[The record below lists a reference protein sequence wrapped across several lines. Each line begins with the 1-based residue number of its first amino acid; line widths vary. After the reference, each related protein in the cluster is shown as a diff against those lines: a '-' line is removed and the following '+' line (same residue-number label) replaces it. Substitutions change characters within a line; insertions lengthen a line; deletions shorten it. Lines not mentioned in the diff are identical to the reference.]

1 MAVEARWYIIH
12 TYSGYENKVA
22 ENIETFVE
30 NRKMQDKILG
40 VCVPK
45 EKVNEVQEVSVKILE
60 NKLDKMVITNEEFED
75 YLKSFSNATYFVVV
89 LGRAAEDLINGSIT
103 QSAYERIKG
112 KLVAEC
118 PEAAKKFGISL
129 GSDKTIDKKSLTEAR
144 RFKKQLSFPV
154 ERKVFPGY
162 VVVKLAVEYSD
173 KEGEENV
180 LKVPDE
186 TWHAIRYTRG
196 VTGFVGPDGKP
207 VPLTAEEVKNLGIVD
222 SGASV
227 VREATEVAYEVGD
240 LVEITDGLMEG
251 NSGVVETINTKEG
264 IVRVI
269 VSFMGKEA
277 PIELAL
283 NQVKKV
289 IE

>member
-40 VCVPK
+40 VCIPV
-45 EKVNEVQEVSVKILE
+45 EKVTEVRE
-60 NKLDKMVITNEEFED
+60 
-75 YLKSFSNATYFVVV
+75 
-89 LGRAAEDLINGSIT
+89 
-103 QSAYERIKG
+103 G
-112 KLVAEC
+112 KTVE
-118 PEAAKKFGISL
+118 
-129 GSDKTIDKKSLTEAR
+129 T
-144 RFKKQLSFPV
+144 
-154 ERKVFPGY
+154 ERKIFPGY

-207 VPLTAEEVKNLGIVD
+207 VPLTAEEVAKLGIDD
-222 SGASV
+222 SGEGAERSV
-227 VREATEVAYEVGD
+227 TESFYAVGD
-240 LVEITDGLMEG
+240 FVTITEGLMEG
-251 NSGVVETINTKEG
+251 NAGVIESINAENNT
-264 IVRVI
+264 VRII

-277 PIELAL
+277 LVELPL
-283 NQVKKV
+283 NHIRKA
-289 IE
+289 ID